1 MLLTWT
7 PPGVDPAVGT
17 VRLLEP
23 MDLSWEDYQSR
34 VQARVI
40 YLARTAPEEDLEL
53 LSAAESEGLELA
65 GLEPAQAGVVLAEE
79 SEALMMAIL
88 GAMESFPVS
97 KETVA
102 ETAKPESTDDP
113 MTLADLLLAIY
124 PDLR

>member
-1 MLLTWT
+1 MLMNWT

-17 VRLLEP
+17 IRLPEP

-34 VQARVI
+34 VLARVM

-65 GLEPAQAGVVLAEE
+65 GLEPAQAGAVLAEE
-79 SEALMMAIL
+79 SEAPMVAIS
-88 GAMESFPVS
+88 GAKASFPVS
-97 KETVA
+97 KATVA
-102 ETAKPESTDDP
+102 QPAKPESTDEP

-124 PDLR
+124 PDL